1 MKLRTAILAAAAATP
16 LLVHGAE
23 PPVEMETLVVTA
35 TRSEQDE
42 VRLPA
47 AVHVITAAEIA
58 ASGARHLTE
67 LLRSAGSLQLTDFY
81 GDGSRAQVDARGFG
95 DAANAN
101 TLVLV
106 DGRRLNN
113 PDIAGPDLNSIAL
126 KDIERIEIIEGSAG
140 ALYGDQATGGVI
152 NIITR
157 APKQELRAEASGG
170 SFGTLGA
177 RVAVGGVQQGGG
189 WSGRLS
195 AEHRGSDNYREH
207 NHVEYRN
214 DFGRVGYDWASGGAF
229 LEADF
234 VEEDLQTPGALFAD
248 EVDQDRRQSTTN
260 YRGDFS
266 DTETRLYR
274 AGIRQEL
281 TEDWTLALER
291 TYRKSHGVF
300 RLSSVFGASTQDSFQ
315 TRSLR
320 SLNPKL
326 TGTLALFGRDALFT
340 LGGDFQIAEYE
351 LSSPFG
357 VQQNEQRQNDGYAQ
371 AVLPLPGALDLTVAG
386 RHARV
391 RNHVQDGFTF
401 TQPTEFSDDQDA
413 GQVGLSWRPLDVV
426 RLFARADRNFR
437 YAKVDE
443 FTFTDATPGS
453 NENTLKNQTGE
464 TLEAGMEWATRAARL
479 SLSWFRLDTD
489 DEIAF
494 DPTGGPFGFG
504 ANINLPETR
513 RDGALVHARW
523 QALDWLAL
531 SLGGQYVDA
540 EVTKGP
546 GLTGREIP
554 LVASK
559 VGQGAATLALPH
571 GLSAQAGVAYT
582 GRRAYAGDF
591 DNSLPPLPSHSVTH
605 LSLGWEWRALSADLR
620 INNLLDREFSE
631 YGASSTDPDTFA
643 EAPAYLP
650 SPGRSASLSVRWEL

>member
-1 MKLRTAILAAAAATP
+1 MNLRTAILAAAAATP

-23 PPVEMETLVVTA
+23 PPAELETLVVTA

-47 AVHVITAAEIA
+47 SVHVITAAEIA
-58 ASGARHLTE
+58 ASGPRHLTD
-67 LLRSAGSLQLTDFY
+67 LLRGVGSLQLTDFY

-152 NIITR
+152 NIITH
-157 APKQELRAEASGG
+157 APQRELRAEASGG
-170 SFGTLGA
+170 SFGALGA
-177 RVAVGGVQQGGG
+177 RVTVGGAQTNGGG
-189 WSGRLS
+189 SGRLS

-214 DFGRVGYDWASGGAF
+214 DLGRAGYDWESGDAF
-229 LEADF
+229 FEIGYID
-234 VEEDLQTPGALFAD
+234 EDLQTPGAMFAD
-248 EVDQDRRQSTTN
+248 EQAQDRRQATPN

-266 DTETRLYR
+266 DTETRLNR
-274 AGIRQEL
+274 VGIRQEL
-281 TEDWTLALER
+281 GDDWTLALER

-315 TRSLR
+315 TRALR
-320 SLNPKL
+320 SLHPKL
-326 TGTLALFGRDALFT
+326 TGTLALFGRDALLT
-340 LGGDFQIAEYE
+340 LGGDFQIAKYE

-371 AVLPLPGALDLTVAG
+371 VVLPLPGALDLTLGA

-391 RNHVQDGFTF
+391 RNSVQDGFTF
-401 TQPTEFSDDQDA
+401 TQPTSFSDDQNA
-413 GQVGLSWRPLDVV
+413 GQLGLSWHPLRAL

-443 FTFTDATPGS
+443 FTFTSADAGS
-453 NENTLKNQTGE
+453 NENVLENQTGT
-464 TLEAGMEWATRAARL
+464 TLEAGAAFAHAGL
-479 SLSWFRLDTD
+479 SLSGTLFRLDIVN
-489 DEIAF
+489 EIAY
-494 DPTGGPFGFG
+494 DPTGGDFGFG

-513 RDGALVHARW
+513 RDGALLHARW

-531 SLGGQYVDA
+531 SAGGQYVEA
-540 EVTKGP
+540 EVTRGA
-546 GLTGREIP
+546 GFVGREIP
-554 LVASK
+554 MVASK
-559 VGQGAATLALPH
+559 VSHTAATFTLPH
-571 GLSAQAGVAYT
+571 GLSAQAGIGYT
-582 GRRAYAGDF
+582 GPRAYAGDF
-591 DNSLPPLPSHSVTH
+591 DNSLPRLSSHAVAH

-620 INNLLDREFSE
+620 INNLLDREYSE
-631 YGASSTDPDTFA
+631 YGASSMDPNTFA

-650 SPGRSASLSVRWEL
+650 SPGRNASLRLRWEL